1 MAEKMSGY
9 CYVYLDSGSHTNA
22 LVNGGALRRPAEAK
36 GRSVFDQL
44 VMGRTLLLAETTL
57 RAKRASHRF
66 RMQQEEYVLYEVGLL
81 PPNLENQA
89 YLLHLLLMWQ
99 TITK

>member
-1 MAEKMSGY
+1 MPHTLRKLNLFYELKKQMAEKMSGY

-66 RMQQEEYVLYEVGLL
+66 RMQQKECVLEGL
-81 PPNLENQA
+81 A
-89 YLLHLLLMWQ
+89 YCRQ
-99 TITK
+99 IK

>member
-57 RAKRASHRF
+57 RAINERAT
-66 RMQQEEYVLYEVGLL
+66 VLEC
-81 PPNLENQA
+81 NRKNA
-89 YLLHLLLMWQ
+89 F
-99 TITK
+99 

>member
-1 MAEKMSGY
+1 MN
-9 CYVYLDSGSHTNA
+9 HNA

-57 RAKRASHRF
+57 RAKRASHCF
-66 RMQQEEYVLYEVGLL
+66 RMQQEEYALEHADLL
-81 PPNLENQA
+81 PPD
-89 YLLHLLLMWQ
+89 
-99 TITK
+99 